1 MNTLLRHL
9 FTAATLSAALLT
21 PVMASAQDKVP
32 REGMT
37 YVGILAT
44 GLNLSL
50 IHI

>member
-37 YVGILAT
+37 YVAFWPPDSTT
-44 GLNLSL
+44 GL
-50 IHI
+50 